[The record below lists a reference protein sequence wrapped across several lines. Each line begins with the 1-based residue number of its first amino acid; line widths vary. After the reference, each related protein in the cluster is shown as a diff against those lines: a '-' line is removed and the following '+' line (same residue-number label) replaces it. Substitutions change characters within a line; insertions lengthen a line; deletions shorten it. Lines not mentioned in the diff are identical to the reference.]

1 MMRRTR
7 QNEKWLV
14 PQNDTKP
21 KGFTLIELLV
31 VIAII
36 AILAAI
42 LFPVFARARENARRA
57 SCQSNLKQIALG
69 LFQYTQDYDEKYPN
83 IEFYPSSN
91 GKFANNYT
99 LWAEVLDPYLKST
112 QIWYC
117 PSNTVTNT
125 PKAVADVAYSA
136 AKMSYGAASDLSTGY
151 AFSMY
156 PSQAPSSLAQFNN
169 VAETIML
176 ADRRNTGN
184 YGYFVAPSGT
194 GGGVYGTESSIHLEG
209 GNYAFADGHVKWLRP
224 TAATATVNGTAFYYW
239 LRIKP

>member
-1 MMRRTR
+1 MQLNTQETPRA
-7 QNEKWLV
+7 K
-14 PQNDTKP
+14 

-57 SCQSNLKQIALG
+57 SCQSNLKQIGLG
-69 LFQYTQDYDEKYPN
+69 VMQYTQDYDEKYP
-83 IEFYPSSN
+83 IVEFYPRSTP
-91 GKFANNYT
+91 GKFATNYT
-99 LWAEVLDPYLKST
+99 LWAEVLDPYIKST

-117 PSNTVTNT
+117 PSNTDTNT
-125 PKAVADVAYSA
+125 PKAVADVAYSG
-136 AKMSYGAASDLSTGY
+136 AKMSYGAASDLGTGY

-156 PSQAPSSLAQFNN
+156 PGNGPSNLAQFNN
-169 VAETIML
+169 SAETIMI
-176 ADRRNTGN
+176 ADRKSKPAG
-184 YGYFVAPSGT
+184 YGYFVGPST
-194 GGGVYGTESSIHLEG
+194 IGGSSTYGTESDIHLEG

-224 TAATATVNGTAFYYW
+224 TSANATINGTALYYW